1 MKKRLVSFA
10 LAALLLVTVPLS
22 AFATSK
28 FNTSVL
34 DGRDDIIVESDDMTG
49 QVTVRSAFD
58 CNDPL
63 LIPVPSSDAVITV
76 RPAIFL
82 SDSTDLFYLGFDY
95 LGFDWAGLNGII
107 IKIGDNR
114 YSFSDCYTF
123 HSVDDGYAS
132 ESISFY
138 MKRETLDF
146 MKDLADH
153 QDEEISVRLTG
164 SHKKI
169 DFVLTDSAKDILLNM
184 YDLYIAGGGT
194 RESNTYKITDFDS
207 VYVTKNGK
215 KVIGNVLPIV
225 MYALSQTL

>member
-1 MKKRLVSFA
+1 
-10 LAALLLVTVPLS
+10 
-22 AFATSK
+22 
-28 FNTSVL
+28 
-34 DGRDDIIVESDDMTG
+34 
-49 QVTVRSAFD
+49 
-58 CNDPL
+58 
-63 LIPVPSSDAVITV
+63 
-76 RPAIFL
+76 
-82 SDSTDLFYLGFDY
+82 
-95 LGFDWAGLNGII
+95 
-107 IKIGDNR
+107 
-114 YSFSDCYTF
+114 
-123 HSVDDGYAS
+123 
-132 ESISFY
+132 
-138 MKRETLDF
+138 

-194 RESNTYKITDFDS
+194 RESNMYKITDFDS